1 MIAAAANA
9 RVMLFR
15 PILAGAALRD
25 RLLAGVGAT
34 FGIALTG
41 VLAAVLAGQGTLP
54 LLVAPIGA
62 SAVLVFAVPASPLA
76 QPWPVIGGNMLSALL
91 GLLVVQCVPAPVAAA
106 ALAVGGAIVVMS
118 LLRCLHPPGGAVA
131 LGVVLAAGHLP
142 NGWLYPWLPV
152 GIDSALLVLGAM
164 LFHRLSRRA
173 YPHRP
178 AAAVPAPSSFAAED
192 MDAALAE
199 MHESFDIAR
208 ADLDALLDAA
218 ARHAAIRRERSARS
232 SPRR

>member
-1 MIAAAANA
+1 MI
-9 RVMLFR
+9 FR
-15 PILAGAALRD
+15 PILAGAVLRD

-41 VLAAVLAGQGTLP
+41 VLAAVLAGEGSLP

-62 SAVLVFAVPASPLA
+62 SAVLVFAVPVSPLA
-76 QPWPVIGGNMLSALL
+76 QPWPVIGGNLLSALW
-91 GLLVVQCVPAPVAAA
+91 GLLVAQCVATPVAAA

-142 NGWLYPWLPV
+142 DGWLYPWLPV
-152 GIDSALLVLGAM
+152 GLDSALLVLAGM
-164 LFHRLSRRA
+164 LFHRLSRHV

-178 AAAVPAPSSFAAED
+178 AAPVPTPSPFAAAD
-192 MDAALAE
+192 IDAALAD

-208 ADLDALLDAA
+208 EDLDALLDAA
-218 ARHAAIRRERSARS
+218 ARHAALRRERSARS